1 MRLSAHIMIII
12 VVLTLRLGATEP
24 GPLTAMG
31 RWPSSAIF
39 WQQSGYKLPKIAIGS
54 KEEKRKEATIEEKK
68 SPRMKR

>member
-12 VVLTLRLGATEP
+12 VVLTLRLGATET
-24 GPLTAMG
+24 GPVTPMG

-39 WQQSGYKLPKIAIGS
+39 WQQSGYTLPKIAIGS